1 MEAFRMR
8 ILLLVSTAIIFAPG
22 MALAQTRAQP
32 PSAGR
37 QAQFDG
43 AQLYRTY
50 CAVCHGL
57 AGIGNGPMAEQLRRP
72 PADLTK
78 FTARNGGVFP
88 RSRLERIVEGRDVPS
103 HGTRE
108 MPIWG
113 DVFRMLPDASGERSA
128 RDRIEAILK
137 YVEAMQERAAQ

>member
-1 MEAFRMR
+1 MR
-8 ILLLVSTAIIFAPG
+8 LLSLLSTAIVLAWG
-22 MALAQTRAQP
+22 LALAERGAQP

-37 QAQFDG
+37 QAPFDG
-43 AQLYRTY
+43 PELYRTY

-57 AGIGNGPMAEQLRRP
+57 AGIGNGPMAEQLRKP

-78 FTARNGGVFP
+78 FAARNGGVFP

-108 MPIWG
+108 MPVWG
-113 DVFRMLPDASGERSA
+113 DVFRLLPDSFGTDSA
-128 RDRIEAILK
+128 KGRIEAILK
-137 YVEAMQERAAQ
+137 YIEGMQERAAQ

>member
-1 MEAFRMR
+1 MR
-8 ILLLVSTAIIFAPG
+8 ILSLLSTVTILAGG
-22 MALAQTRAQP
+22 MALAKTAAQP

-37 QAQFDG
+37 PVQFDG

-57 AGIGNGPMAEQLRRP
+57 AGIGNGPMAEQLRKS

-78 FTARNGGVFP
+78 FAARNGGVFP

-108 MPIWG
+108 MPVWG
-113 DVFRMLPDASGERSA
+113 DVFRRLPDASGEASVRG
-128 RDRIEAILK
+128 RIEAILK
-137 YVEAMQERAAQ
+137 YIEGMQERAAH